1 VSRERKPTSAAFYCV
16 ADARYFLGAVGLV
29 NSLRLHG
36 HTEPI
41 YLLDC
46 GLTEP
51 QRELL
56 AREVELV
63 RVKSETPPWLLK
75 TIAPLSHPAEAMVLI
90 DADMIVTRRL
100 DELFARAREGR
111 VVAVINDRD
120 HFCPEWEA
128 LLELGPLR
136 RIPYVSSGLV
146 ALDRERGERVLSL
159 MARLQDR
166 IDFDRSFWRRNEA
179 DYPFLYGD
187 QDILNAILAAERVLA
202 EGTLE
207 ALPHR
212 YAPTPP
218 FKRLRVRD
226 AGRLACAYPD
236 GLEPYV
242 VHNFFRKPWLV
253 PMRSNAYSRLLT
265 RCLLGGDVA
274 LAPADGSVPL
284 WLRRG
289 PAAGAARA
297 VVDIAIG
304 APDFLHRKLGS
315 RPTSRAGWADARW
328 REHRRAS

>member
-1 VSRERKPTSAAFYCV
+1 MSAAAFYCV

-63 RVKSETPPWLLK
+63 RVEGETPPWLLK

-100 DELFARAREGR
+100 DELFARARQGR
-111 VVAVINDRD
+111 VVAVVNDRD
-120 HFCPEWEA
+120 HFCPEWEE

-187 QDILNAILAAERVLA
+187 QDVLNAILAAERVLP

-218 FKRLRVRD
+218 FRRLRVRD

-242 VHNFFRKPWLV
+242 VHHFATKPWLEPTHHGV
-253 PMRSNAYSRLLT
+253 YSKLL
-265 RCLLGGDVA
+265 RRALIAGDVP
-274 LAPADGSVPL
+274 LPAPVDELPL
-284 WLRRG
+284 RLRRG
-289 PAAGAARA
+289 VRAYADRQRVNAVELWRWYVREPVARRRRSLAGAAE
-297 VVDIAIG
+297 DS
-304 APDFLHRKLGS
+304 KS
-315 RPTSRAGWADARW
+315 
-328 REHRRAS
+328 